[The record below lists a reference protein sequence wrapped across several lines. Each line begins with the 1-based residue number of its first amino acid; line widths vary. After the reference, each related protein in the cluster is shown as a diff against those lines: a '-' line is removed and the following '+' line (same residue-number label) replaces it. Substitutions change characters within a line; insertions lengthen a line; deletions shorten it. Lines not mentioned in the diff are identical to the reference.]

1 MNNTNKVTNY
11 LKTVFQNL
19 GIIYFISVI
28 IAFINGGDF
37 NIFTQ
42 EFLKGQSSSQA
53 MLKLT
58 LALIILISLVYF
70 ANKIYEVT
78 TLSLRLKT
86 ILAYVISI
94 TGVIAFLNYLKLF
107 SSKYK
112 VNIIINLFVF
122 SLIYFIFWII
132 SYKKTKKDIEELNK
146 RL

>member
-1 MNNTNKVTNY
+1 M
-11 LKTVFQNL
+11 F
-19 GIIYFISVI
+19 
-28 IAFINGGDF
+28 
-37 NIFTQ
+37 
-42 EFLKGQSSSQA
+42 
-53 MLKLT
+53 KLT

-122 SLIYFIFWII
+122 SLIYFIYWIV
-132 SYKKTKKDIEELNK
+132 SFKKAKKDIEELNK

>member
-1 MNNTNKVTNY
+1 MNNTNKLTNY

-42 EFLKGQSSSQA
+42 EFLKGQNSSQA
-53 MLKLT
+53 MFKLT

-94 TGVIAFLNYLKLF
+94 TGVVIFLNYLKLF

-122 SLIYFIFWII
+122 SLIYFIYWIV
-132 SYKKTKKDIEELNK
+132 SFKKAKKDIEELNK

>member
-11 LKTVFQNL
+11 FKTVFQNL

-28 IAFINGGDF
+28 IASINGGDF

>member
-28 IAFINGGDF
+28 IASINGGDF

-42 EFLKGQSSSQA
+42 EFLKGQNSSQA

-94 TGVIAFLNYLKLF
+94 TGVVVFLNYLKLF
-107 SSKYK
+107 FKQ
-112 VNIIINLFVF
+112 I
-122 SLIYFIFWII
+122 
-132 SYKKTKKDIEELNK
+132 
-146 RL
+146 

>member
-42 EFLKGQSSSQA
+42 EFLKGQNSSQA
-53 MLKLT
+53 MFKLT
-58 LALIILISLVYF
+58 LALIAVISLVYF
-70 ANKIYEVT
+70 ANKIYRANN
-78 TLSLRLKT
+78 LSLLSKT
-86 ILAYVISI
+86 ILAYGISI
-94 TGVIAFLNYLKLF
+94 TGVIIFLNYLKLF
-107 SSKYK
+107 SSKYR
-112 VNIIINLFVF
+112 VNIIINLVLF
-122 SLIYFIFWII
+122 SIIYIIYWII
-132 SYKKTKKDIEELNK
+132 SYQRVKKDIDQVNK

>member
-42 EFLKGQSSSQA
+42 EFLKGQNSSQA

-58 LALIILISLVYF
+58 LALIAVISLVYF
-70 ANKIYEVT
+70 ANKIYRANN
-78 TLSLRLKT
+78 LSLLSKT
-86 ILAYVISI
+86 ILAYGISI
-94 TGVIAFLNYLKLF
+94 TGVIIFLNYLKLF
-107 SSKYK
+107 SSKYR
-112 VNIIINLFVF
+112 VNIIINLVLF
-122 SLIYFIFWII
+122 SIIYIIYWII
-132 SYKKTKKDIEELNK
+132 SYQRVKKDIDQVNK